1 MLDYSQYNYK
11 PPLGSTLNLN
21 HPLAT
26 HVMACYLFNEQ
37 GGNVA
42 YDLSGN
48 GNHGVLKNGAS
59 FLNNALFLDGVNDYV
74 EVPDSNTLS
83 SPNTVSMF
91 VRVNSLDI
99 QSRWNDVL
107 GKGVSDTDE

>member
-21 HPLAT
+21 HPLAN

-48 GNHGVLKNGAS
+48 GNHGVLNLQSMMKMHQR
-59 FLNNALFLDGVNDYV
+59 
-74 EVPDSNTLS
+74 LS
-83 SPNTVSMF
+83 
-91 VRVNSLDI
+91 
-99 QSRWNDVL
+99 
-107 GKGVSDTDE
+107 G